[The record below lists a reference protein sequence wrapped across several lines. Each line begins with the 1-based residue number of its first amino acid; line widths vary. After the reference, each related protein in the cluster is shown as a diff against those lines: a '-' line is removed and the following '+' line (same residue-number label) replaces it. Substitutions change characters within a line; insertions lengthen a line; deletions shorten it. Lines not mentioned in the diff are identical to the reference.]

1 MIPMLGF
8 VPLTFLE
15 GGKLHAATGKVA
27 PDDGIKIFSGQF
39 VVSVIRGILGCQE
52 VQQS

>member
-15 GGKLHAATGKVA
+15 GGKLPAATGKVA
-27 PDDGIKIFSGQF
+27 PDDGIMIFSGKF
-39 VVSVIRGILGCQE
+39 GVNAIRRVLGYQE
-52 VQQS
+52 VQES